1 MKVKIKLALHFLG
14 SLIFLGVFVLC
25 MIILLSTFVNHAI
38 IWFTSDD
45 TIASYFVDQKL
56 LPILPFLAVIIFC
69 LLYGWW
75 IGSDFFY
82 IIEWILLLSKG
93 IYQEPKRKR
102 KNANNKPYK
111 NPRFSIFQD
120 IFIQL
125 RTLMGI
131 LKRNELERKELEKMR
146 KEWTAGISHDLKT
159 PLTYIKGYSFM
170 LSSTEHEWSEQE
182 RQEFA
187 AQIKK
192 QAIHMENI
200 IEDLNTV
207 FHFDH
212 GQFPLNLNKQDI
224 SQFIHEI
231 VMEIT
236 ENPLL
241 KQKNISI
248 GINTTQPVIFTFDE
262 QILKRA
268 INNLLMNAI
277 IHNPNN
283 TEIMISIMN
292 SDKLMIKI
300 SDNGVGMNNE
310 TRKNLFNRYY
320 RGTST
325 KIPSEGTGLGMS
337 IAKQLIEAHQGTVS
351 VESTLNKGTVVYIS
365 FKLDLT
371 NAS

>member
-1 MKVKIKLALHFLG
+1 MRIRIKLALHFLG
-14 SLIFLGVFVLC
+14 SLIFLFIFVLC
-25 MIILLSTFVNHAI
+25 IIVLLTTFLNHLI
-38 IWFTSDD
+38 IWCTSDE
-45 TIASYFVDQKL
+45 YFATYIVDQKL
-56 LPILPFLAVIIFC
+56 LPILPYLAVIVFC
-69 LLYGWW
+69 LFYGWW

-82 IIEWILLLSKG
+82 ILEWILLLSKG
-93 IYQEPKRKR
+93 AYQEPNKNRKR
-102 KNANNKPYK
+102 RKTNIGQYK
-111 NPRFSIFQD
+111 KPRFSVYND

-125 RTLMGI
+125 RALTEI
-131 LKRNELERKELEKMR
+131 LKRNDLERKELEKMR

-187 AQIKK
+187 SLIKK

-224 SQFIHEI
+224 SQFIHGI

-236 ENPLL
+236 GNPIV

-248 GINTTQPVIFTFDE
+248 GINITQSVPFTFDE
-262 QILKRA
+262 QMLKRA

-277 IHNPNN
+277 IHNPND
-283 TEIMISIMN
+283 TEIMISIEK
-292 SDKLMIKI
+292 SDKLEIMI
-300 SDNGVGMNNE
+300 SDNGVGMNSE
-310 TRKNLFNRYY
+310 TKKNLFNRYY

-325 KIPSEGTGLGMS
+325 EIPSEGTGLGMS
-337 IAKQLIEAHQGTVS
+337 IAKQLIEAHQGSLS
-351 VESTLNKGTVVYIS
+351 VDSTLNKGTVIHIS
-365 FKLDLT
+365 FKLEF
-371 NAS
+371 N

>member
-14 SLIFLGVFVLC
+14 SLIILGIFVLC
-25 MIILLSTFVNHAI
+25 MIVLLSTFINHAI

-45 TIASYFVDQKL
+45 YIATYIVEQKL
-56 LPILPFLAVIIFC
+56 LPILPYLAVIIFC

-82 IIEWILLLSKG
+82 ILEWILLLSKG
-93 IYQEPKRKR
+93 VYQEPNRK
-102 KNANNKPYK
+102 KKIAKNKPHK
-111 NPRFSIFQD
+111 NPKFSIYQD

-125 RTLMGI
+125 KRLTEI
-131 LKRNELERKELEKMR
+131 LKRNDLERAELEKMR

-170 LSSTEHEWSEQE
+170 LTSTEHEWSEQE
-182 RQEFA
+182 RKEFA
-187 AQIKK
+187 SLIKK

-212 GQFPLNLNKQDI
+212 GHFPLNLKRQDI
-224 SQFIHEI
+224 SQFIHGI
-231 VMEIT
+231 VIEMT

-248 GINTTQPVIFTFDE
+248 GINTIQSVPFTFDE
-262 QILKRA
+262 QMLKRA

-277 IHNPNN
+277 IHNPND
-283 TEIMISIMN
+283 TEIMISVEK
-292 SDKLMIKI
+292 SDKLEIRI

-310 TRKNLFNRYY
+310 TRQNLFNRYF

-337 IAKQLIEAHQGTVS
+337 IAKQLIEAHQGSISVDSTV
-351 VESTLNKGTVVYIS
+351 NKGTVIHIS
-365 FKLDLT
+365 FKLDF
-371 NAS
+371 N

>member
-14 SLIFLGVFVLC
+14 SLIILGIFVLC
-25 MIILLSTFVNHAI
+25 MIVLLSTFINHAI

-45 TIASYFVDQKL
+45 YIATYIVEQKL
-56 LPILPFLAVIIFC
+56 LPILPYLAVIIFC

-82 IIEWILLLSKG
+82 ILEWILLLSKG
-93 IYQEPKRKR
+93 VYQEPNRK
-102 KNANNKPYK
+102 KKIAKNKPHK
-111 NPRFSIFQD
+111 NPKFSIYQD

-125 RTLMGI
+125 KRLTEI
-131 LKRNELERKELEKMR
+131 LKRNDLERAELEKMR

-170 LSSTEHEWSEQE
+170 LTSTEHEWSEQE
-182 RQEFA
+182 RKEFA
-187 AQIKK
+187 SLIKK

-200 IEDLNTV
+200 IEDLNTA

-212 GQFPLNLNKQDI
+212 GQFPLNLKRQDI
-224 SQFIHEI
+224 SRFIHGI
-231 VMEIT
+231 VIEMT

-248 GINTTQPVIFTFDE
+248 GINTSQSVPFTFDE
-262 QILKRA
+262 QMLKRA

-277 IHNPNN
+277 IHNPND
-283 TEIMISIMN
+283 TEIMISVEK
-292 SDKLMIKI
+292 SDKLEIRI
-300 SDNGVGMNNE
+300 SDNGVGMDNE
-310 TRKNLFNRYY
+310 TRQNLFNRYF

-337 IAKQLIEAHQGTVS
+337 IAKQLIEAHQGSLS
-351 VESTLNKGTVVYIS
+351 VDSTLNKGTVIHIS
-365 FKLDLT
+365 FKLDF
-371 NAS
+371 N